1 MSCRRLHAS
10 VTIAVALA
18 AAAPAQNLFA
28 RRQAPTS
35 LTADHRATAVG
46 DILTVVIKE
55 TTRVKN
61 EDKVNRS
68 NTSSLAARLESFT
81 LSDKAFKENTLPA
94 LDVRQD
100 RQVEGAAKQE
110 KDSALEARIAVIVI
124 DVHPNGN
131 LVVAGT
137 RVVRVDDED
146 KTLRISGIVRPLDV
160 AKDNTVGSSQV
171 ADARV
176 SITGEG
182 GNSRMVTRGPVA
194 TLVDTLIW
202 AAWPF

>member
-18 AAAPAQNLFA
+18 AAAPAQTLFA